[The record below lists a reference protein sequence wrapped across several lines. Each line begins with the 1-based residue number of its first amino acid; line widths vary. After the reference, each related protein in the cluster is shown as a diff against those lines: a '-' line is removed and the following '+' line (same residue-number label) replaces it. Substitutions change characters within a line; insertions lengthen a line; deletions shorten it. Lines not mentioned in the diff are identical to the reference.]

1 MSQRT
6 HLIVAER
13 SDIIRNGLLN
23 ILKKFTTKEL
33 DFAEISDDNN
43 ILEQIDRYKPD
54 ILIINTSYLDRTSLR
69 KIKKNTNL
77 EKIKIIALQCN
88 LVDKKDTEEY
98 DDIIYVCDSA
108 SSIKEKIKNIIKSE
122 DSKSDKKSKTKKQE
136 LSKREKEIVICVA
149 KGMTNKEIAD
159 KLYLSLHTIT
169 THRRNISAKLQIHS
183 SAGLTIYAIVN
194 NLIDIENT

>member
-6 HLIVAER
+6 HLIIAER
-13 SDIIRNGLLN
+13 SDIIRNGLLS
-23 ILKKFTTKEL
+23 ILQKFTTKDL
-33 DFAEISDDNN
+33 DFAEISNDNN

-54 ILIINTSYLDRTSLR
+54 ILIINTSYLDKSSLS
-69 KIKKNTNL
+69 KIRANSHL
-77 EKIKIIALQCN
+77 IGIKIIALQCN
-88 LVDKKDTEEY
+88 LIDKKDTEQY
-98 DDIIYVCDSA
+98 DDIIYTYDSA
-108 SSIKEKIKNIIKSE
+108 SSIKEKIKNIIKLENLKSNKE
-122 DSKSDKKSKTKKQE
+122 SKNKKQE

-159 KLYLSLHTIT
+159 KLFLSLHTIT

-194 NLIDIENT
+194 NLIDIENA

>member
-6 HLIVAER
+6 HLIIAER
-13 SDIIRNGLLN
+13 SDIIRNGLLS
-23 ILKKFTTKEL
+23 ILQKFTTKDL
-33 DFAEISDDNN
+33 DFAEISNDNN

-54 ILIINTSYLDRTSLR
+54 ILIINTSYLDKSSLS
-69 KIKKNTNL
+69 KIRANSHL
-77 EKIKIIALQCN
+77 IGIKIIALQCN
-88 LVDKKDTEEY
+88 LIDKKDTEQY
-98 DDIIYVCDSA
+98 DDIIYTYDSA
-108 SSIKEKIKNIIKSE
+108 SSIKEKIKNIIKLENLKSNKE
-122 DSKSDKKSKTKKQE
+122 SKNKKQE

-159 KLYLSLHTIT
+159 KLFLSLHTIT

-194 NLIDIENT
+194 NLINIENA

>member
-54 ILIINTSYLDRTSLR
+54 ILIINTSYLDRSSLR
-69 KIKKNTNL
+69 KIKTNTHL
-77 EKIKIIALQCN
+77 DGIKVIALQCN

-122 DSKSDKKSKTKKQE
+122 DLKSDKKTKKQE

>member
-6 HLIVAER
+6 HLIIAER
-13 SDIIRNGLLN
+13 SDIIRNGLLS
-23 ILKKFTTKEL
+23 ILQKFTTKDL

-43 ILEQIDRYKPD
+43 IIEQIDRYKPD
-54 ILIINTSYLDRTSLR
+54 ILIINTSYLNKSS
-69 KIKKNTNL
+69 L
-77 EKIKIIALQCN
+77 EKIRANSHLLGIKIIALQCN
-88 LVDKKDTEEY
+88 LLDKKDTEQY
-98 DDIIYVCDSA
+98 DDIIYTYDSA
-108 SSIKEKIKNIIKSE
+108 SSIKEKIKNIIKLE
-122 DSKSDKKSKTKKQE
+122 NFKSTKEFKNKKQE

-159 KLYLSLHTIT
+159 KLFLSLHTIT

-194 NLIDIENT
+194 NLIDIENA

>member
-6 HLIVAER
+6 HLIIAER
-13 SDIIRNGLLN
+13 SDIIRNGLLS
-23 ILKKFTTKEL
+23 ILQKFTTKDL

-43 ILEQIDRYKPD
+43 IIEQIDRYKPD
-54 ILIINTSYLDRTSLR
+54 ILIINTSYLDKSSLS
-69 KIKKNTNL
+69 KIRANSHL
-77 EKIKIIALQCN
+77 IGIKIIALQCN
-88 LVDKKDTEEY
+88 LIDKKDTEQY
-98 DDIIYVCDSA
+98 DDIIYTYDSA
-108 SSIKEKIKNIIKSE
+108 SSIKEKIKNIIKLENLKSNKE
-122 DSKSDKKSKTKKQE
+122 SKNKKQE

-159 KLYLSLHTIT
+159 KLFLSLHTIT

-194 NLIDIENT
+194 NLIDIENA